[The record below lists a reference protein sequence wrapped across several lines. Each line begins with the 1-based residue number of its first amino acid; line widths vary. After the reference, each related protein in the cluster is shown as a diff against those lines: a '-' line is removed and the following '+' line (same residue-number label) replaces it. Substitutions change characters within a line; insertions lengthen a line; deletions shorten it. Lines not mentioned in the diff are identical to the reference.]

1 MSEVMFKGLLHAPA
15 DLKTGT
21 GGVHFETEMYA
32 SEVILLRALANEA
45 LKCMVNDTNPNVP
58 WQTKGTHTK
67 LPVKDLLVVVQEY
80 ADSTSDEKILADWA
94 ALRPNAGHRV
104 FRRDASSMLE
114 HRPVI
119 SLAGEKGY
127 ERVTAS

>member
-1 MSEVMFKGLLHAPA
+1 MAETTFKGLLHAPA
-15 DLKTGT
+15 DPKTGA
-21 GGVHFETEMYA
+21 GRVHHETDMYA
-32 SEVILLRALANEA
+32 SEATLLRVLANEA
-45 LKCMVNDTNPNVP
+45 LKVMVNDPNPNVP
-58 WQTKGTHTK
+58 WQTKGKYTK
-67 LPVKDLLVVVQEY
+67 LPVKDLLAAVQEY
-80 ADSTSDEKILADWA
+80 ADTTSDEKILADWA